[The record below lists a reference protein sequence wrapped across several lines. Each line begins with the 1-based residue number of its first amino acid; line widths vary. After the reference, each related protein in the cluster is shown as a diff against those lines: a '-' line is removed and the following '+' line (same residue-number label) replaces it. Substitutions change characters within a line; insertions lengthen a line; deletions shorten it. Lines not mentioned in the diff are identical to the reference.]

1 LNRFSGTY
9 YDGHGSRAHAVELEC
24 VDGTTLTVTGVG
36 IERHVALATLSLS
49 PRLGRTPR
57 TLAFPDGAHISLAD
71 DPALDALFPQRSRM
85 HALADALERRWP
97 VALAASV
104 IVIAATIALFV
115 WGMPWAAARIADRLP
130 PSVEESIGKQ
140 TLTLLDS
147 YGFKPSKL
155 PPERQA
161 ALTQRFD
168 AFAQGHCGAIV
179 CRVEFRKA
187 DAIGPNAFALPGGTV
202 IVTDALVD
210 LLGNDDEFLAVIA
223 HELGHQAHHHA
234 LRQVLQS
241 SGVVIVAA
249 LFAGDVGSAN
259 AVVVTIPTV
268 LLQSH
273 YSRDFESEAD
283 DYAFAALA
291 ANGISPRV
299 FADVM
304 RKLQKIAPDLHGGMA
319 YLSSHPPS
327 DERIAHA
334 EAAATA
340 FHESQH

>member
-1 LNRFSGTY
+1 MNRFSGTY

-24 VDGTTLTVTGVG
+24 ADETTLAVTSED
-36 IERHVALATLSLS
+36 IDRRIALATLSLS

-57 TLAFPDGAHISLAD
+57 TIAFPDGAHISLAD

-85 HALADALERRWP
+85 HALADVLERRWP
-97 VALAASV
+97 AALAAAA
-104 IVIAATIALFV
+104 IVMTAVVALFV
-115 WGMPWAAARIADRLP
+115 WGMPWVAARVADRLP
-130 PSVEESIGKQ
+130 PSVEKSIGKQ
-140 TLTLLDS
+140 TLTLLDG
-147 YGFKPSKL
+147 YGFKPSEL
-155 PPERQA
+155 PPERRA

-168 AFAQGHCGAIV
+168 AFVQDRCGAII

-187 DAIGPNAFALPGGTV
+187 DAIGPNAFTLPGGTI
-202 IVTDALVD
+202 IVTDALVG
-210 LLGNDDEFLAVIA
+210 LLGDDDEFLAVIA
-223 HELGHQAHHHA
+223 HELGHQAHHHVM
-234 LRQVLQS
+234 RNVLQS
-241 SGVVIVAA
+241 SGVVIIAA
-249 LFAGDVGSAN
+249 LFTGDVSSAST
-259 AVVVTIPTV
+259 VVVTIPAF
-268 LLQSH
+268 LLQNH

-291 ANGISPRV
+291 ANGISPGV

-304 RKLQKIAPDLHGGMA
+304 HKLQKTNPDPHGSMA

-334 EAAATA
+334 QAAAAA